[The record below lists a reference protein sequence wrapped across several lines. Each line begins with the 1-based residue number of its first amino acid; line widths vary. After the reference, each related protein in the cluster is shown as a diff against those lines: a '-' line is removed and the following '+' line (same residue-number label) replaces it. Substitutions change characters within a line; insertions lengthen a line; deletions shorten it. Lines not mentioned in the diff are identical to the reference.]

1 MNYLDEHP
9 KLVERIK
16 RFGNI
21 LDLHMGIEAQA
32 DFLDIVADLVEA
44 GREVESRLSS
54 TADPSN
60 PFYRQSRALQEAC
73 VVLSDIAD
81 GEPETTDAATN
92 LKWAEDQSSDVLRLI
107 SSLSKHHWPTFIDPV
122 PSDKAL

>member
-1 MNYLDEHP
+1 MDYLDEHP
-9 KLVERIK
+9 ELVDRIERFAAVHLDPDQEVQA
-16 RFGNI
+16 RF
-21 LDLHMGIEAQA
+21 LEL
-32 DFLDIVADLVEA
+32 VADLVEA

-107 SSLSKHHWPTFIDPV
+107 SSLNKHHWPTFIDPV
-122 PSDKAL
+122 PSDKAR